1 MRFHSCLRASLT
13 RGISLVNRQSV
24 AGPCSFSAGPAELLG
39 CSISVGA
46 GSPPASL
53 PWGTSRSQPPTLI
66 RMEPGLQGASGRTLG
81 RTHWAGLG
89 GERHGTRAMEGRGA
103 RSYPSSSLR
112 TSLSPNL
119 QVIPAPAQFRLDLS
133 THLETPFS
141 TSPGSEYLHT
151 PLPSLRPCPWLNLMS
166 VFS

>member
-1 MRFHSCLRASLT
+1 MEQAE
-13 RGISLVNRQSV
+13 
-24 AGPCSFSAGPAELLG
+24 GPTGAKAPWQAEAQKGHGKKGNEGEVKLKYG
-39 CSISVGA
+39 CDEGA
-46 GSPPASL
+46 
-53 PWGTSRSQPPTLI
+53 
-66 RMEPGLQGASGRTLG
+66 
-81 RTHWAGLG
+81 HWAGLG